1 MLFSCANPF
10 YQSKFNK
17 EKNKQFALSKNP
29 KSLSGSGNISSNI
42 NEYGK
47 LNFNF
52 ISQND
57 TSILFLK
64 DIFGRK
70 VIMLGI
76 EKNKIIILDIYK
88 KKLYDYDQIKDYFP
102 PLVSFEVET
111 FNKFL
116 WNSLIES
123 TKNENI
129 QIRNNKMIF
138 KSVGN
143 INTDLFNH
151 LNIESSSLL
160 INININDRSINDKK
174 INVKKLWNNFN

>member
-1 MLFSCANPF
+1 
-10 YQSKFNK
+10 
-17 EKNKQFALSKNP
+17 
-29 KSLSGSGNISSNI
+29 
-42 NEYGK
+42 
-47 LNFNF
+47 
-52 ISQND
+52 
-57 TSILFLK
+57 
-64 DIFGRK
+64 
-70 VIMLGI
+70 MLGI

-143 INTDLFNH
+143 FNTDLFNRS
-151 LNIESSSLL
+151 NIESSPLL